1 MRDVQ
6 KVLEMRSQNYSQRQ
20 ISVSLKIS
28 RDTIRKI
35 FNVADDKK
43 VCWSSVK
50 DLSES
55 DVQNLLFE
63 QETKINLSIK
73 QPDFDYIHKELLK
86 PGTTINCYGK
96 NMLMIVGQ
104 SRVLFTSI
112 ATFANAIV
120 ITLKSIIL
128 RCISI
133 INRVIK

>member
-1 MRDVQ
+1 MRDVK

-86 PGTTINCYGK
+86 QEPQSNCYGK

-104 SRVLFTSI
+104 SRALFTSI
-112 ATFANAIV
+112 ATFANDIV